1 MSNLLCAYRPLLQ
14 IPQQPRLKDRASR
27 MRQPTAGRVQC
38 RLSDAG
44 TALCVRAWQP
54 GALPW
59 YAPEPHHI
67 GGHVQ
72 RKSGCARGHHYLQWS
87 RTSLAKCR
95 AFLLGLRV
103 SSLRAASRRQQNQKT
118 LYLLRHQLF
127 LAQILPSALRMH
139 LLHLHPSRGLAIQQ
153 QQITAIYPADG
164 IISLDRMAWPLVTGR
179 QNRFWPLAEEG
190 ITAWTCIGT
199 CEGCC

>member
-44 TALCVRAWQP
+44 TALCVRVWQP

-59 YAPEPHHI
+59 HAPEQHHI

-72 RKSGCARGHHYLQWS
+72 RKSGCARGHHYPQWS
-87 RTSLAKCR
+87 RTSLTICR

-103 SSLRAASRRQQNQKT
+103 SSLTAATTEPENTVPAALPT
-118 LYLLRHQLF
+118 LSGANTAFSSPYASAQLTPVSLPRHP
-127 LAQILPSALRMH
+127 AA
-139 LLHLHPSRGLAIQQ
+139 A
-153 QQITAIYPADG
+153 QITAIYPADG
-164 IISLDRMAWPLVTGR
+164 NISLDRMAWPLVTGR

-199 CEGCC
+199 CAEGCC